1 MCPLTD
7 IVLSLTLS
15 FSSSFSSLAFP
26 LIFAIG
32 IARSQE
38 GYVAAS
44 FETISASGPNGAII
58 HYKPT
63 NETNRPLS
71 KNEMYLLDSGAQYYD
86 GTTDVTR
93 TVHFGVPSQHQK
105 ECFTRVV
112 KGHIGLASVIFPN
125 KLKGSLLDTL
135 ARKSLVSWYF

>member
-1 MCPLTD
+1 M
-7 IVLSLTLS
+7 VF
-15 FSSSFSSLAFP
+15 FSSFL
-26 LIFAIG
+26 
-32 IARSQE
+32 RSQE
-38 GYVAAS
+38 GYVALS
-44 FETISASGPNGAII
+44 FATISASGPNGAII

-112 KGHIGLASVIFPN
+112 KGHIALASAIFPS
-125 KLKGSLLDTL
+125 KLKGSSLDTL
-135 ARKSLVSWYF
+135 ARKPLVSEL